1 MKTAKQKD
9 KKVNSKR
16 VSWKAKGPSTT
27 SMDQRYMKAYGV
39 MTAIEDKAYIIT

>member
-16 VSWKAKGPSTT
+16 VSWKAKGLNTT
-27 SMDQRYMKAYGV
+27 LMDQNYMKVNGV
-39 MTAIEDKAYIIT
+39 MTSTKDKAHIII